1 VDVDVFVADD
11 AVPVA
16 AARAGDRSAL
26 DTLVQRYQARI
37 ARYLLHLVHDPE
49 LALDLTQDTFIEAF
63 RGIHNL
69 RSDLA
74 LGAWLYRIAT
84 HQAFRSHRRGRRITW
99 QSLTTYEDSTYA
111 AVEAPDDAV
120 MNRELVQMA
129 INQLPKDRAACLLLH
144 VKEGFSYNEVA
155 AIVGISPEAAR
166 KRIARAKEQFRAIY
180 DLSDKGHQRYA
191 AMR

>member
-1 VDVDVFVADD
+1 MDVLVADD

-26 DTLVQRYQARI
+26 DTLVQKYQARI

-99 QSLTTYEDSTYA
+99 LSLTHYEDSSHATI
-111 AVEAPDDAV
+111 EAPDNAV
-120 MNRELVQMA
+120 MYRELVQLA
-129 INQLPKDRAACLLLH
+129 LAQLPKDRAACLLLH
-144 VKEGFSYNEVA
+144 IKEGFSYNEVA

-166 KRIARAKEQFRAIY
+166 KRIARAKEQFRTLY
-180 DLSDKGHQRYA
+180 DQADKGIQRHA
-191 AMR
+191 AVL

>member
-1 VDVDVFVADD
+1 LDVLAADET
-11 AVPVA
+11 VPIA

-26 DTLVQRYQARI
+26 DMLVQRYQARI
-37 ARYLLHLVHDPE
+37 ARYLLQLVHDPE

-74 LGAWLYRIAT
+74 LSAWLYRIAT
-84 HQAFRSHRRGRRITW
+84 HLAFRSHRRGRRISW
-99 QSLTTYEDSTYA
+99 QSLSGFEDSAHA
-111 AVEAPDDAV
+111 AIEAPDEAV

-129 INQLPKDRAACLLLH
+129 LKELPRDRAACLLLH

-155 AIVGISPEAAR
+155 AIVGITPEAAR
-166 KRIARAKEQFRAIY
+166 KRIARAKEQFRIIY
-180 DLSDKGHQRYA
+180 DGADKGTQRYA
-191 AMR
+191 AVR